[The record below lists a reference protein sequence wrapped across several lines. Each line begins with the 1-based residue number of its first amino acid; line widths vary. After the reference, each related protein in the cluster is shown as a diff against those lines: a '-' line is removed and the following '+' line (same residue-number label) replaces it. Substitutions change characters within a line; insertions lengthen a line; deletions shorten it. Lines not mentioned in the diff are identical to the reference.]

1 MLMCQSPGVY
11 LGEDRDSIVLRTLP
25 LVQKTVVPTTTTELC
40 KGFRGSCAWSLGM

>member
-40 KGFRGSCAWSLGM
+40 KGLRGSCAWSLGM